1 MTLRIVHYINQFF
14 GQKGGEEVAD
24 YPLESHSGP
33 VGVGAQIQS
42 LLKDK
47 AEIVTTIICGDGYA
61 NENVDKVCDGIRE
74 ILKTT
79 KPDLL
84 VAGPAFNAGRYGMAC
99 GQAAK
104 VASEMG
110 IPVISGM
117 YVENP
122 GYEMYRP
129 YMFTI
134 GTGNSAASMRK
145 ALPDMVGLVNAF
157 IEKGAK
163 GLDPKADNYMPRAV
177 RINQFVPE
185 RGASRAVSMLVRK
198 LKGEEIDTEYPMP
211 VFDRV
216 EPQPPV
222 IDMAHAT
229 IALVTSGGVVPKGN
243 PDHIE
248 SSSASKYGE
257 YSIEGVMT
265 LTAEGYETA
274 HGGYDP
280 VACNQN
286 PNRVLPVDV
295 LRDMEKEG
303 KIGKLFNTFYT
314 TVGNGTSVSNSRKYG
329 QEIAM
334 KLQMAGVTAAILT
347 ST

>member
-1 MTLRIVHYINQFF
+1 MTIRVVYYLNQFF
-14 GQKGGEEVAD
+14 GQKGGEEAAGFPIEVAD
-24 YPLESHSGP
+24 G
-33 VGVGAQIQS
+33 VIGVGAQIQN
-42 LLKDK
+42 LLKDQATITK
-47 AEIVTTIICGDGYA
+47 TIVCGDDYA
-61 NENVDKVCDGIRE
+61 NENVDLVCEKIKA
-74 ILKTT
+74 ILEQE

-104 VASEMG
+104 VASGLG

-117 YVENP
+117 YEENP

-134 GTGNSAASMRK
+134 STGNSAASMRT
-145 ALPDMVGLVNAF
+145 ALPDMVKLISAF
-157 IEKGAK
+157 IAKGAK
-163 GLDPKADNYMPRAV
+163 ALDPKVDGYMPRCV
-177 RINQFVPE
+177 RINTFAEE
-185 RGASRAVSMLVRK
+185 RGATRAVEMLVRK
-198 LKGEEIDTEYPMP
+198 IKGEAINTEYPMP

-216 EPQPPV
+216 PPQPP
-222 IDMAHAT
+222 ITDMAHAT
-229 IALVTSGGVVPKGN
+229 IALVTSGGVVPHGN

-257 YSIEGVMT
+257 YSIADVNS
-265 LTAEGYETA
+265 LTPEGYQTA

-280 VACNQN
+280 VACNQD

-295 LRDMEKEG
+295 LRDLEKEG
-303 KIGKLFNTFYT
+303 RIGKLFDTFYT
-314 TVGNGTSVSNSRKYG
+314 TVGNGTSVSNARKFG
-329 QEIAM
+329 AEIAQ
-334 KLQMAGVTAAILT
+334 KLKMAGVSAAILT